1 MAAKVAGTSRAKGRG
16 WVAIFLLG
24 FVAVASGVI
33 WRRSA
38 GYDGAKR
45 LADLDRSR
53 MQLEA
58 QKARLEADIR
68 DLSSRLRLGPVV
80 EKGLQ
85 MKVAPDSQVIILPR
99 PPR

>member
-1 MAAKVAGTSRAKGRG
+1 MAPKGVGGTRPRGRA
-16 WVAIFLLG
+16 WVAIVLLG

-33 WRRSA
+33 WRRST
-38 GYDGAKR
+38 GYDAAR
-45 LADLDRSR
+45 RIAELDRSR

-58 QKARLEADIR
+58 RKARLEADIR
-68 DLSSRLRLGPVV
+68 DLSSRLKLGPVV
-80 EKGLQ
+80 EQRLQ

>member
-1 MAAKVAGTSRAKGRG
+1 MAAKVGGASRARGRG
-16 WVAIFLLG
+16 WVAVILLG

-33 WRRSA
+33 WRRST

-45 LADLDRSR
+45 LADLERSR
-53 MQLEA
+53 MQLGA

-68 DLSSRLRLGPVV
+68 DLSSRIKLGPVV

-85 MKVAPDSQVIILPR
+85 MRVAPDSQIIILPR

>member
-1 MAAKVAGTSRAKGRG
+1 MAV
-16 WVAIFLLG
+16 ILLG

-33 WRRSA
+33 WRRST

-45 LADLDRSR
+45 LADLERSR
-53 MQLEA
+53 MQLGA

-68 DLSSRLRLGPVV
+68 DLSSRIKLGPVV

-85 MKVAPDSQVIILPR
+85 MRVAPDSQIIILPR

>member
-1 MAAKVAGTSRAKGRG
+1 MAPKGVGSTRGRG
-16 WVAIFLLG
+16 RAWVAIILLG

-33 WRRSA
+33 WRRST
-38 GYDGAKR
+38 GYDAAR
-45 LADLDRSR
+45 RIAELDRSR

-58 QKARLEADIR
+58 RKARLEADIR
-68 DLSSRLRLGPVV
+68 DLSSRLKLGPVV
-80 EKGLQ
+80 EQRLQ

>member
-1 MAAKVAGTSRAKGRG
+1 
-16 WVAIFLLG
+16 
-24 FVAVASGVI
+24 
-33 WRRSA
+33 
-38 GYDGAKR
+38 
-45 LADLDRSR
+45 

-68 DLSSRLRLGPVV
+68 DLSSRLKLGPVV
-80 EKGLQ
+80 EQRLQ